1 MEPVLTDPLFPIVI
15 QMLNTPP
22 NAVSSLTQQY
32 YASMALACFVAL
44 FSVSAL
50 VAMIR
55 LLAFHIRLGKK
66 ETMISC
72 LLLMLPF
79 DFLLIAF
86 LNMTTIEFISHPM
99 NRSYDDDNDT
109 TDDEYDDDEYGD
121 DDSEE
126 DETDDNPWRR
136 SSRTPKQE
144 GHVMRVL
151 NAWTHKT
158 LRRLA
163 GYRLIGGRTSLWR
176 SIISPNHHSHH
187 RSRRRRRGDRSV
199 SSIVTPWAAG
209 GRRKRRES
217 PTTTRNDVD
226 LEEILATRTI
236 RPVVA
241 LDGPDYDDDMG
252 LDMNILDEGYAT
264 ALATKQYGDDDDGNH
279 GKDDDDNII
288 INREVSVP
296 LSSKA
301 ARLLDISDSETKLY
315 QSSQS
320 ADTISID

>member
-1 MEPVLTDPLFPIVI
+1 
-15 QMLNTPP
+15 
-22 NAVSSLTQQY
+22 
-32 YASMALACFVAL
+32 
-44 FSVSAL
+44 
-50 VAMIR
+50 
-55 LLAFHIRLGKK
+55 
-66 ETMISC
+66 
-72 LLLMLPF
+72 
-79 DFLLIAF
+79 
-86 LNMTTIEFISHPM
+86 MTTIEFISHPM
-99 NRSYDDDNDT
+99 NRTYDDDNDT
-109 TDDEYDDDEYGD
+109 TDDEYDDDEYD
-121 DDSEE
+121 DGDSED

-209 GRRKRRES
+209 SRRKRRES

-236 RPVVA
+236 RPAVT

-264 ALATKQYGDDDDGNH
+264 ALGNKQYGDDDYGDH
-279 GKDDDDNII
+279 DDDNDDS
-288 INREVSVP
+288 INTGVVSVP

-301 ARLLDISDSETKLY
+301 ARLLDISDSEAKLY

-320 ADTISID
+320 VDTISID